1 MVTVERTH
9 WTPLSPQDMPAIVG
23 LAQRCLGSD
32 GGLQAT
38 TSPSFLERRY
48 TGTGITAVGAFTD
61 GRLLA
66 CGALRTSPDACVV
79 TGLVD
84 PDHRGRGLGAR
95 LLDDLLGLAADR
107 RSGRV
112 QLETESLTPQASAL
126 FRSRGFRQAFAE
138 DIHRRD
144 LTTPLPP
151 SPLPK
156 AVHAEQWTDATRG
169 AFYEAYRASF
179 ADRPGFPDWTQAQWI
194 DWTVDDT
201 FLPQC
206 SLVARTEGGTPI
218 GFVTCEQGFLIQV
231 GAVPQWRRRG
241 LARALA
247 TTALDHLRGHGDT
260 EVYLDINVNNPASAA
275 LFQSLGFTP
284 IARRARFEQY

>member
-1 MVTVERTH
+1 MAQRTD
-9 WTPLSPQDMPAIVG
+9 WTPLSQRDMPEIVD
-23 LAQRCLGSD
+23 LAKRCLGSD

-38 TSPSFLERRY
+38 TNPSFLERRY
-48 TGTGITAVGAFTD
+48 TGTGVTAVGAFTD
-61 GRLLA
+61 RRLLA

-84 PDHRGRGLGAR
+84 PAHRGRGLGAR
-95 LLDDLLGLAADR
+95 LLDDLLDLAAETYSC
-107 RSGRV
+107 SGRV

-144 LTTPLPP
+144 MTAPLPP
-151 SPLPK
+151 SPLP
-156 AVHAEQWTDATRG
+156 ATVHAEQWTDATQG
-169 AFYEAYRASF
+169 AFHQAYRASF
-179 ADRPGFPDWTQAQWI
+179 ADRPGFPDWTRDQWV
-194 DWTVDDT
+194 DWTVGDT

-206 SLVARTEGGTPI
+206 SLVARTANGAPI
-218 GFVTCEQGFLIQV
+218 GFVTCEEGFLIQV

-247 TTALDHLRGHGDT
+247 TTALNHLRGYGDT
-260 EVYLDINVNNPASAA
+260 EVFLDVNVNNPASTA

-284 IARRARFEQY
+284 IARRARFEQC